1 MAALTLSE
9 LQSLRDAL
17 IRARASGTREIQDQ
31 NGERISYKSDSE
43 MSRAIADLESR
54 IAAMQSGQQ
63 VNVIKFKPSKF
74 GD

>member
-17 IRARASGTREIQDQ
+17 IRSRASGTREIEDQ
-31 NGERISYKSDSE
+31 NGERISFKSDSE
-43 MSRAIADLESR
+43 MSRAISDLEAR
-54 IAAMQSGQQ
+54 IAAMQSGKQI
-63 VNVIKFKPSKF
+63 NVIKFKPGKF